1 MSRKRYNRVYKRYKK
16 YDRIITK
23 INKKHSLSEQMR
35 VVLLPTKKY
44 KEFQEFI
51 SDKNGYANI
60 WKALRYTD
68 REIMDNIALKLYNAI
83 KDDVDSRANA
93 KQMRID
99 LSDIYFFFIEI
110 IKKYSK

>member
-1 MSRKRYNRVYKRYKK
+1 MSRKGYNRVYKRYKK

-23 INKKHSLSEQMR
+23 VNKKHNLSEQMR
-35 VVLLPTKKY
+35 VVLMPSKTY

-60 WKALRYTD
+60 WKALGYTD
-68 REIMDNIALKLYNAI
+68 REIMDNIGLKLYRAI
-83 KDDVDSRANA
+83 KDDIESRANA
-93 KQMRID
+93 KQMRIE

-110 IKKYSK
+110 IKKYNK